1 MRKPSHDDVTP
12 EILPDEEQEL
22 ARVVPIRTETT
33 LTRYPVHQIS
43 KKGAVKIKQT
53 KKDSRGKTIT
63 TWEVKNPPGPLAYKL
78 DTIIINR
85 RIDEMR
91 NRGEIQRLIKL
102 GSLRDICKELGINPN
117 GKATNSIKEALKEN
131 AFAGITAKLNYKGN
145 GGSDLSFEFATTR
158 YTVIFTGETLPNETR
173 ADAVYIE
180 LHPRYHE
187 MLKHSKTR
195 PLNYEYLRELPPSS
209 QRLYELLSFIM
220 FGALKHKR
228 PNAQMLYSEFCQTA
242 PLTRYQEWDRVRP
255 QMWKI
260 HKPHIDAGYIKSV
273 EFEKTTSPEGVIDW
287 IMKYTPGR
295 KARHEF
301 REFTTKRI
309 EQPSQPQLL
318 RPNNPKTDE
327 SEPRESRL
335 SDEHQRLMEGLIA
348 NGVTERK
355 ARELVERFP
364 AEVKRELEAWP
375 HRDTSRIKSPA
386 AWLIRAIESGDYSLP
401 LEVKVRRAEKV
412 ESAEQKAKEEL
423 REKFLGAY
431 HKFLSQELE
440 ALQENNS
447 QAYEVFCEEFDH
459 YWTAI
464 AGSVSEDQR
473 DLMRLHFFEHFAEEA
488 PQLGIQGFWQ
498 WVETG
503 LSTEN

>member
-1 MRKPSHDDVTP
+1 MRRPSHNDVTP
-12 EILPDEEQEL
+12 EIVLDDEMEL

-33 LTRYPVHQIS
+33 LTRYPIHQIS
-43 KKGAVKIKQT
+43 KKGTVKIKHT

-131 AFAGITAKLNYKGN
+131 AFAGITAKLNYKGS

-158 YTVIFTGETLPNETR
+158 YTVIFTGETLPNENR

-195 PLNYEYLRELPPSS
+195 PLDYGYLRELPPSA

-242 PLTRYQEWDRVRP
+242 PLTRYEEWDRVRP

-260 HKPHIDAGYIKSV
+260 HRPHIDAGYIKSV
-273 EFEKTTSPEGVIDW
+273 EFEKTTTAEGVIDW

-309 EQPSQPQLL
+309 EQQYQPQLL
-318 RPNNPKTDE
+318 KPSNPRTDHAGISE
-327 SEPRESRL
+327 SSL
-335 SDEHQRLMEGLIA
+335 SDEQKRLMDGLIA
-348 NGVTERK
+348 NGVTEKK
-355 ARELVERFP
+355 ARELVERFTDG
-364 AEVKRELEAWP
+364 VRRELEAWT
-375 HRDTSRIKSPA
+375 HRDKSRIKSPA

-401 LEVKVRRAEKV
+401 SEVKSRRAGKV
-412 ESAEQKAKEEL
+412 ETEDQKAREEL
-423 REKFLGAY
+423 RAKFLGAY
-431 HKFLSQELE
+431 HEYLGQELE
-440 ALQENNS
+440 SFRENNS
-447 QAYEVFCEEFDH
+447 QAYEVFCVEFGH

-473 DLMRLHFFEHFAEEA
+473 DLMRLHFFEHSAEES
-488 PQLGIQGFWQ
+488 PQLGILGFWQ
-498 WVETG
+498 WAETG
-503 LSTEN
+503 ITG